1 MASAAL
7 SLATGMM
14 VAIALM
20 VGSFRETVRIWVD
33 QTVQSDLWLRPA
45 KGLSNA
51 DVAVFPAS
59 IGDEVPRLPFVRGVD
74 RVRGRTVL
82 YGDTIIKIIG
92 FDTPPELSGPG
103 GMMAGVTGFRYV
115 TFAVDDVAA
124 MQKKFEDAGYN
135 VAVPA
140 FEFRP
145 GLFIAIVEDPDGNW
159 VEFVPA
165 DAGA

>member
-1 MASAAL
+1 VSDA
-7 SLATGMM
+7 
-14 VAIALM
+14 
-20 VGSFRETVRIWVD
+20 
-33 QTVQSDLWLRPA
+33 QTPKAGKVE
-45 KGLSNA
+45 
-51 DVAVFPAS
+51 VAVVARDLDAS
-59 IGDEVPRLPFVRGVD
+59 IHFYADTLGLPYVGDMQLPNGLMKRY
-74 RVRGRTVL
+74 L

-92 FDTPPELSGPG
+92 FETPPELSGPG

-115 TFAVDDVAA
+115 TFAVDDVAG
-124 MQKKFEDAGYN
+124 MQKRFEDAGYE

-165 DAGA
+165 AAGA